1 MSVET
6 MDAAEVPFERTAVR
20 WFREPQL
27 WCLVLLAIAIYV
39 PRLTTLTIRG
49 EESRRAVIAREMLR
63 TGDWVVPRT
72 QGVPRLSRPPL
83 QNWLIAGTALLTG
96 DVDPWA
102 IRLPGVACTVATMML
117 VYWYARRRLQPTAA
131 FVAAAAYG
139 SMLQVLEQGRTGET
153 EPVFTFMMAA
163 ALLLWHGGLASGWQP
178 VVYWSVGAACAG
190 LATLT
195 KGLQGP
201 LYFFASTWAY
211 LILTGQWRWL
221 LSRGHLSGVAT
232 FVVVVGAWQAPFTWM
247 LGLEDS
253 WLMYF
258 SNVAHRFSDRRLS
271 TFLTHLLVYPP
282 SVICGCLAPWS
293 LFYLAFTDRDI
304 RRQVG
309 PRRDMLLFL
318 VISVIVCFP
327 SVWLPPEARPRY
339 FMPLFPCLA
348 VLVGISAEL
357 LIETANTGALRL
369 WSVFVRGGGVLMG
382 AAAVGL
388 VGWALVGS
396 GIKTPPLG
404 PTIAYGLLALG
415 LGLGMR
421 RVELRPTP
429 WSLTQG
435 AALMA
440 AFLGIT
446 FVGPV
451 MTNQQQRSE
460 DVPAAVAAMHQRLP
474 ADARLVSFDHLHH
487 LFLHYY
493 AKPVPL
499 LEWPLTRGEVPP
511 GVEFFSVHVAG
522 TEVPELPFPWEE
534 VASLSMDRNRHA
546 VPERRIVVGRI
557 LEGDSTHLTSNPVHP
572 AVIAASPTERRPSL
586 QN

>member
-1 MSVET
+1 MAVGTIET
-6 MDAAEVPFERTAVR
+6 AETTERPASC
-20 WFREPQL
+20 WHREPQL
-27 WCLVLLAIAIYV
+27 WCLVLIAVAIYL

-49 EESRRAVIAREMLR
+49 EESRRAIIAREMLQ
-63 TGDWVVPRT
+63 TGDWIVPRT

-83 QNWLIAGTALLTG
+83 QNWMIAVTALVTG
-96 DVDPWA
+96 DVDAWA
-102 IRLPGVACTVATMML
+102 IRFPGFACTVATVAL
-117 VYWYARRRLQPTAA
+117 IYWYARRRLPPATA

-178 VVYWSVGAACAG
+178 VVYWSMGAACAG

-221 LSRGHLSGVAT
+221 LSRGHLCGVAT
-232 FVVVVGAWQAPFTWM
+232 FAVVVGAWQVPFTLM

-253 WLMYF
+253 GLMYF
-258 SNVAHRFSDRRLS
+258 SNVAHRFSDRRPS

-282 SVICGCLAPWS
+282 SVIGGCLAPWS

-318 VISVIVCFP
+318 VISVVICFP

-348 VLVGISAEL
+348 VLVGIAAQL
-357 LIETANTGALRL
+357 LIESANAGAIRL
-369 WSVFVRGGGVLMG
+369 WNIFVRGGSTVMVS
-382 AAAVGL
+382 AAIGL
-388 VGWALVGS
+388 LGWALIGT
-396 GIKTPPLG
+396 GIKTPPLV
-404 PTIAYGLLALG
+404 PTLFYSLPALG
-415 LGLGMR
+415 LGVAIW
-421 RVELRPTP
+421 RVDRRPTHL
-429 WSLTQG
+429 SLTRG
-435 AALMA
+435 VTFMT
-440 AFLGIT
+440 AFLGLT
-446 FVGPV
+446 FVGPII
-451 MTNQQQRSE
+451 TNQQQRSE
-460 DVPAAVAAMHQRLP
+460 NVPAAVAEMRERLP

-493 AKPVPL
+493 GKPVPL
-499 LEWPLTRGEVPP
+499 LEWPLTREEVPAD
-511 GVEFFSVHVAG
+511 VEYFSVHVGG
-522 TEVPELPFPWEE
+522 TEVPELPFSWEE
-534 VASLSMDRNRHA
+534 VASLSMDRNQHA

-557 LEGDSTHLTSNPVHP
+557 LDEDSTCLTSNPVHR
-572 AVIAASPTERRPSL
+572 AVIATATTERRPSL